1 MHRMTF
7 SDQKMTLFRTIV
19 EEEIGNLKMIGDL
32 EQGQE
37 TKDVTGLL
45 NLSKN
50 YLGQKK
56 VILKIFKF

>member
-19 EEEIGNLKMIGDL
+19 EEEIGNLKMIPDL

-37 TKDVTGLL
+37 TKDVTGLQNL
-45 NLSKN
+45 NKK
-50 YLGQKK
+50 YPGQKK

>member
-56 VILKIFKF
+56 VILKKFKF